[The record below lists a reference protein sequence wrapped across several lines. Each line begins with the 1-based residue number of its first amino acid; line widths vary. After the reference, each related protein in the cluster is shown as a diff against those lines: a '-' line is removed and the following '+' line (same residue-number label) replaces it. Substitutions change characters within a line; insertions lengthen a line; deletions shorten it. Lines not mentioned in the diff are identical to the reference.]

1 MLIQLTDSELIQ
13 VECYTYTIDAD
24 GNLHIIG
31 IDDYK
36 LATFAAGAWIYI
48 ADEAF
53 RLKVIENDDE

>member
-13 VECYTYTIDAD
+13 VECDTYTIDED
-24 GNLHIIG
+24 GNLHILG
-31 IDDYK
+31 LEDYK

-53 RLKVIENDDE
+53 RLKVIETNDE